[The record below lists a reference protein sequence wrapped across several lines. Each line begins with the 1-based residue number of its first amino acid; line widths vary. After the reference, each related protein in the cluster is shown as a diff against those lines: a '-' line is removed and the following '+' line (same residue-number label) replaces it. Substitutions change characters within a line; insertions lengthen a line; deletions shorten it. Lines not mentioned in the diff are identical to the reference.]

1 MKPERNVQTTK
12 SQIRKLRLMMTM
24 VTRAIMED
32 AAGVVLT
39 ILSAQ
44 GTVDSVVVTTMRAV
58 VETEALLNQEEVPK
72 TKVTRSMSHPYATCV
87 RMISGSFFKQVGQLL
102 TSF

>member
-12 SQIRKLRLMMTM
+12 SQIQKLRLMMTM

-44 GTVDSVVVTTMRAV
+44 GTVDSVVATTMRAV
-58 VETEALLNQEEVPK
+58 VETEALLNQEEGPK
-72 TKVTRSMSHPYATCV
+72 TKVIRFMSHPFVTCV
-87 RMISGSFFKQVGQLL
+87 SKISESSFKKVGQSQ